1 MYTGTTLQ
9 NILLDRL
16 GHEGGAASAVLILL
30 MLLCIAV
37 PYLLGSVNFALVISK
52 VFYHDDIRKYGSGNA
67 GMTNMLRTY
76 GKGAAAA
83 TLLCDMLKSVVSVLF
98 GSFLLGTAF
107 GGYLAGMFCVI
118 GHIFPIF
125 FKFKGGKGVAT
136 VAAMIL
142 TLDPLCF
149 LILAVIFLL
158 LVAATRYV
166 SLGSVICM
174 MLYPIVTYKRATHG
188 SIGFPVLFSFIVAA
202 LIIFMHRGNIERLRN
217 HTENKISFSKK
228 KGKAK
233 GDTDGKKK

>member
-1 MYTGTTLQ
+1 MFLRY
-9 NILLDRL
+9 ILC
-16 GHEGGAASAVLILL
+16 AAA
-30 MLLCIAV
+30 A
-37 PYLLGSVNFALVISK
+37 YLLGSISTG
-52 VFYHDDIRKYGSGNA
+52 VLLSHRLFHDDVRKHGSGGTGA
-67 GMTNMLRTY
+67 TNMLRTY

-174 MLYPIVTYKRATHG
+174 MLYPIVTYKLATHG

-228 KGKAK
+228 RGKAK

>member
-16 GHEGGAASAVLILL
+16 GHEGGAASVVLILL

-125 FKFKGGKGVAT
+125 FKFKGGKGGDA
-136 VAAMIL
+136 
-142 TLDPLCF
+142 LC
-149 LILAVIFLL
+149 LA
-158 LVAATRYV
+158 R
-166 SLGSVICM
+166 LGD
-174 MLYPIVTYKRATHG
+174 LHDALPHRHLQAGDARFHR
-188 SIGFPVLFSFIVAA
+188 FSGAVQLHCGGADHLHA
-202 LIIFMHRGNIERLRN
+202 PRQY
-217 HTENKISFSKK
+217 
-228 KGKAK
+228 
-233 GDTDGKKK
+233 

>member
-16 GHEGGAASAVLILL
+16 GHEGGAASVVLILL
-30 MLLCIAV
+30 MLFCIAV

-76 GKGAAAA
+76 GKSAAAA

-174 MLYPIVTYKRATHG
+174 MLPHRHLQTGDARFHRFSGAVQLHCGGADHLHAPRQYRAAAESYREQDLLLKEEGESKRRYG
-188 SIGFPVLFSFIVAA
+188 
-202 LIIFMHRGNIERLRN
+202 R
-217 HTENKISFSKK
+217 
-228 KGKAK
+228 
-233 GDTDGKKK
+233 

>member
-1 MYTGTTLQ
+1 MTLQ
-9 NILLDRL
+9 NTLLEHF
-16 GHEGGAASAVLILL
+16 GAGNTAASVIFVALT
-30 MLLCIAV
+30 LLCIAI

-52 VFYHDDIRKYGSGNA
+52 LFYRDDIRKYGSGNA

-76 GKGAAAA
+76 GKGAALA
-83 TLLCDMLKSVVSVLF
+83 TLLCDMLKAVASVLF

-107 GGYLAGMFCVI
+107 GGYLAGTFCI
-118 GHIFPIF
+118 LGHIFPVF

-149 LILAVIFLL
+149 LILMIVFLI

-174 MLYPIVTYKRATHG
+174 MLYPILTYKLATHG
-188 SIGFPVLFSFIVAA
+188 SVGFPVLFSFLVAA
-202 LIIFMHRGNIERLRN
+202 LIIFMHRSNIARLKNR
-217 HTENKISFSKK
+217 TENKISFSKK
-228 KGKAK
+228 NKKGEN
-233 GDTDGKKK
+233 KKS